1 MFEIWLANF
10 KMLVG
15 DDEEELPPL
24 AELRRLFEG
33 GRSEWEAWSEI
44 ASVPVCNESIEA

>member
-1 MFEIWLANF
+1 MFEQWLANF

-15 DDEEELPPL
+15 DDEELPPL

-33 GRSEWEAWSEI
+33 GRSEWEAWCEI
-44 ASVPVCNESIEA
+44 ANEPVCFDA